1 MFKMIING
9 RLTEDAQVRST
20 KDGGSFLSLR
30 VATNTYENGTQKPY
44 FMSVAQFNY
53 RPNMVQHLTKGSAV
67 DITGTP
73 QITAYV
79 SKQGSPMPDISITA
93 DSVEFSSNGSSTN
106 GGNNQ
111 TGNEQQKS
119 AQNVQTDV
127 EEEPVVTTT
136 PVRKPKAN
144 TEKFDSNDDG
154 GDLPF

>member
-73 QITAYV
+73 QITAYI
-79 SKQGSPMPDISITA
+79 SKQGSPIPDISITA
-93 DSVEFSSNGSSTN
+93 DSVEFSSNASSTN
-106 GGNNQ
+106 GGTNQ
-111 TGNEQQKS
+111 TVSEQKKP
-119 AQNVQTDV
+119 VQQADSEP

-144 TEKFDSNDDG
+144 TEKFDTTDDG